1 MSGPWLIS
9 YVVLWGLVL
18 FQGAVI
24 FVLLRQLGI
33 MYMGSAPG
41 VNRDGIAPGERA
53 PEFALP
59 DAAGGLVSLAG
70 FAGRPLLLIFGSTAC
85 APCRGLIPDLNAF
98 ARERAAELQVLYLS
112 RGEPE
117 ETRRFIEELDV
128 RVPVAVHPDMA
139 LPDQYKAR
147 VTPFAF
153 VIDGEGIVRA
163 KGLANN
169 RDHLEALL
177 RVANE
182 SERAARRSPP
192 QAEARTAQPVQEA
205 RTTGAPR

>member
-1 MSGPWLIS
+1 MSGPWLVS

-24 FVLLRQLGI
+24 FVLLRQLGL
-33 MYMGSAPG
+33 MYMGTAQG
-41 VNRDGIAPGERA
+41 VSRDGLAAGARA
-53 PEFALP
+53 PEFTLP
-59 DAAGGLVSLAG
+59 DPAGRPVSLAG
-70 FAGRPLLLIFGSTAC
+70 FAGRPLLLVFGSTTC

-112 RGEPE
+112 RGEAE

-153 VIDGEGIVRA
+153 VIDAEGIVRA
-163 KGLANN
+163 KGLSNN
-169 RDHLEALL
+169 RNHLEALL
-177 RVANE
+177 RVANDE
-182 SERAARRSPP
+182 SRRAARRSHNG
-192 QAEARTAQPVQEA
+192 AHAAQPHEIPPVATA
-205 RTTGAPR
+205 RKG

>member
-1 MSGPWLIS
+1 MSGPWLVS

-24 FVLLRQLGI
+24 FVLLRQLGL
-33 MYMGSAPG
+33 MYMGTAQG
-41 VNRDGIAPGERA
+41 VSRDGLAAGERA
-53 PEFALP
+53 PEFTLADP
-59 DAAGGLVSLAG
+59 AGRPVSLAG

-85 APCRGLIPDLNAF
+85 APCRGLIPDLNAV

-112 RGEPE
+112 RGEAE
-117 ETRRFIEELDV
+117 ETQRFIEELDV

-153 VIDGEGIVRA
+153 VIDAEGIVRA
-163 KGLANN
+163 KGLSNN

-177 RVANE
+177 RVANDE
-182 SERAARRSPP
+182 SRRAARRSHNGAHATQPHEIPP
-192 QAEARTAQPVQEA
+192 VATARK
-205 RTTGAPR
+205 G

>member
-1 MSGPWLIS
+1 MSGPWLVS

-24 FVLLRQLGI
+24 FVLLRQLGL
-33 MYMGSAPG
+33 MYMGTAQG
-41 VNRDGIAPGERA
+41 VSRDGLAAGERA
-53 PEFALP
+53 PEFTLP
-59 DAAGGLVSLAG
+59 DPAGRPVSLAG
-70 FAGRPLLLIFGSTAC
+70 FAGRPLLLVFGSTTC

-112 RGEPE
+112 RGEAD
-117 ETRRFIEELDV
+117 ETRLFIEELDV

-163 KGLANN
+163 KGLSNN
-169 RDHLEALL
+169 RDHLEGLL
-177 RVANE
+177 RVANDE
-182 SERAARRSPP
+182 SRRAARRSHNGAHATQPHEIPP
-192 QAEARTAQPVQEA
+192 VATARK
-205 RTTGAPR
+205 G